1 MIICSE
7 IRLNGEDSV
16 RFVEALL
23 RPALGDIDE
32 NTKVMERI
40 DRDVIL
46 QETDNGF
53 NAQIKNLD
61 LSFLDDIE
69 PAYEKNPISIHV
81 QISVPVYEKTVF
93 FDSHGNVS
101 TKTVIN
107 IIKSKKDGY
116 EKIKNCENLLWA
128 A

>member
-1 MIICSE
+1 MPSC
-7 IRLNGEDSV
+7 
-16 RFVEALL
+16 
-23 RPALGDIDE
+23 
-32 NTKVMERI
+32 
-40 DRDVIL
+40 
-46 QETDNGF
+46 NGF

-93 FDSHGNVS
+93 FDSEGNVS

-116 EKIKNCENLLWA
+116 KKIKNCENLLWA

>member
-40 DRDVIL
+40 DRDAIL
-46 QETDNGF
+46 QWIQCTN
-53 NAQIKNLD
+53 
-61 LSFLDDIE
+61 
-69 PAYEKNPISIHV
+69 
-81 QISVPVYEKTVF
+81 
-93 FDSHGNVS
+93 
-101 TKTVIN
+101 
-107 IIKSKKDGY
+107 
-116 EKIKNCENLLWA
+116 
-128 A
+128 

>member
-23 RPALGDIDE
+23 RPELGVIDE

-93 FDSHGNVS
+93 FDSDGNVS

>member
-81 QISVPVYEKTVF
+81 QISVPVMRKQFSLIVMEMYQQKQ
-93 FDSHGNVS
+93 
-101 TKTVIN
+101 
-107 IIKSKKDGY
+107 
-116 EKIKNCENLLWA
+116 
-128 A
+128 

>member
-40 DRDVIL
+40 DRDGIL

-61 LSFLDDIE
+61 
-69 PAYEKNPISIHV
+69 
-81 QISVPVYEKTVF
+81 
-93 FDSHGNVS
+93 
-101 TKTVIN
+101 
-107 IIKSKKDGY
+107 
-116 EKIKNCENLLWA
+116 
-128 A
+128 

>member
-23 RPALGDIDE
+23 CPVLGDIDE

-61 LSFLDDIE
+61 LSF
-69 PAYEKNPISIHV
+69 
-81 QISVPVYEKTVF
+81 
-93 FDSHGNVS
+93 
-101 TKTVIN
+101 
-107 IIKSKKDGY
+107 
-116 EKIKNCENLLWA
+116 
-128 A
+128 